1 MEQVRRFLPIVAMI
15 LIAALAWHG
24 QSLLLLRPPAVLPGI
39 FLLLLSTAG
48 FLWLS
53 LWISNRSL
61 ASDQSGLPHP
71 LATLSGLASRGLAAL
86 KQFFSP
92 PHAPL
97 LLGAAIV
104 CGVLAFRLDG
114 NPAMHPWPV
123 LLAWL
128 AGIGFFLVGAWAYG
142 SERETTPVSGTWFVA
157 PFARWEFIAIGALTL
172 AAFLLRVVDIGNIP
186 NNISADEAEMGLV
199 ARHILQG
206 KLQDPF
212 ATSWLSHPNL
222 WFFLQALSL
231 KMAGDT
237 VGGLRMLSVVIGT
250 VAIPMMY
257 LFARPL
263 YGRTFATIATALL
276 VAYHFH
282 LHYSRYALN
291 NIADPLLALAFFT
304 ALFHGLRTR
313 HPLSFA
319 LAGVV
324 LGLALHFYMG
334 SRLLIVLLFALL
346 LHQFFLNRANLLRL
360 RWQML
365 LLAVGFFLAFG
376 PLLQHFLTH
385 TDTFNARFKGVGVF
399 SNWFDNYTG
408 ERSFIEMVFWQF
420 RVAFGAYLFV
430 PDTSCQ
436 YDPGIALLD
445 PLSGVLFLFGIA
457 LAIVRWRRVD
467 SFLLL
472 AWVGGAAFFGGVLLA
487 NTPESGRYV
496 TTGPALCLLV
506 ALAVVQMATIA
517 RHVLVHL
524 FPQTQWEQANSR
536 FNPQTTITYGVQGTL
551 VALLVFINLHF
562 YFNIFTPR
570 DNFGW
575 TEQSNEI
582 GHYLAR
588 QPENTYVYFFGAPRL
603 FIKHG
608 PIRFFAPDV
617 PGIDVHEPITTFED
631 LSPTPAGMHPVYVFL
646 PGRENEL
653 QVVQTRYP
661 EGEIFTLPDVEHRG
675 RGKAGVLFLGY
686 RPDVSQ
692 RGEGDDSA
700 SLAHTA
706 NDSQENLIET
716 YLLLDGDLLTVRHS
730 ESDMGLVGH
739 IFDGD
744 PKTLLRG
751 KEANPF
757 IITFAFSQPRTIGT
771 VGVQVRCPNFSL
783 SIQATPKGE
792 TEPRTYTNT
801 YLDMPED
808 SRVDYALP
816 DGPLEVEEL
825 RLEIM
830 NLNGKKQGHVH
841 LWEVEFQEQ

>member
-1 MEQVRRFLPIVAMI
+1 MI
-15 LIAALAWHG
+15 LIAALAWRG
-24 QSLLLLRPPAVLPGI
+24 QSLLLLRPPVVLPGV
-39 FLLLLSTAG
+39 FLLVLATVG
-48 FLWLS
+48 FLGLS
-53 LWISNRSL
+53 FWASDRSL
-61 ASDQSGLPHP
+61 APAQSDPRSF
-71 LATLSGLASRGLAAL
+71 LSGLSILTSRGLAAL
-86 KQFFSP
+86 KQLFSP

-104 CGVLAFRLDG
+104 CGVLAFRLDE

-142 SERETTPVSGTWFVA
+142 NERETTPGGGTWFVA
-157 PFARWEFIAIGALTL
+157 PFVRWEVFAIGVLTL
-172 AAFLLRVVDIGNIP
+172 VAFLLRVVDIGNIP
-186 NNISADEAEMGLV
+186 NNISGDEAEMGLV
-199 ARHILQG
+199 ARRILQG

-250 VAIPMMY
+250 AAIPMMY

-263 YGRTFATIATALL
+263 YGRGFAVIATALL

-385 TDTFNARFKGVGVF
+385 TETFNARFKGVGVF
-399 SNWFDNYTG
+399 SNWFDNYAG
-408 ERSFIEMVFWQF
+408 GRSFIEMVLWQF

-445 PLSGVLFLFGIA
+445 PFSGVFFLFGVA
-457 LAIVRWRRVD
+457 LALVRWRRVD

-506 ALAVVQMATIA
+506 ALAVGQLGTIA

-524 FPQTQWEQANSR
+524 FPQTQGEGADNSHISSR
-536 FNPQTTITYGVQGTL
+536 INPQTTITRGVQGTL
-551 VALLVFINLHF
+551 VVLLMFVNLHF

-588 QPENTYVYFFGAPRL
+588 QPENTYAYFFGAPRL
-603 FIKHG
+603 FINHG

-617 PGIDVHEPITTFED
+617 PGIDVHEPITSFDD
-631 LSPTPAGMHPVYVFL
+631 LPAIPTGMHPVYVFL
-646 PGRENEL
+646 PGREDEL

-661 EGEIFTLPDVEHRG
+661 EGETFTLPDTEHRG
-675 RGKAGVLFLGY
+675 RGKDGILFLGY
-686 RPDVSQ
+686 RPDVSV
-692 RGEGDDSA
+692 RGNGDDSA
-700 SLAHTA
+700 SSSPAPTHTD
-706 NDSQENLIET
+706 NNQENLIET
-716 YLLLDGDLLTVRHS
+716 SLLLNGDRLTVRHS
-730 ESDMGLVGH
+730 ESDAGLVEH

-757 IITFAFSQPRTIGT
+757 IITVAFSQPHTIGT
-771 VGVQVRCPNFSL
+771 VGVQVRCPNFSVT
-783 SIQATPKGE
+783 IRATPKGE
-792 TEPRTYTNT
+792 TEPRTYTKT

-825 RLEIM
+825 QLEIV
-830 NLNGKKQGHVH
+830 NLNGRKQEHIH